1 MTLDQILGAAYL
13 KIVFSDDVPKVAP
26 DTYDQDWIYQKWGEF
41 LEQRG
46 ITKKKKKGYTKAFP
60 DSPGRFFLLP
70 GPLYIPPELAQKML
84 VLGYL
89 P

>member
-1 MTLDQILGAAYL
+1 MTLDQILDAAYL

-26 DTYDQDWIYQKWGEF
+26 DIYDQDWIYQKWGEF

-46 ITKKKKKGYTKAFP
+46 ITKKKKKGYTKAFS
-60 DSPGRFFLLP
+60 DSPLIFGYVY
-70 GPLYIPPELAQKML
+70 YIPPELAQKML

>member
-1 MTLDQILGAAYL
+1 MTLDQILDASYM

-26 DTYDQDWIYQKWGEF
+26 DIYDQDWIYQKWGEF

-60 DSPGRFFLLP
+60 DSP
-70 GPLYIPPELAQKML
+70 LYIPPELAQKML